1 VFSKLAQK
9 TFSPAFY
16 REHGMT
22 VVVWWCAVSVCGA
35 HRHLLFELAIAR
47 AEYEVC
53 FGVFVYVGGNGG
65 NEKRHDPH
73 VVGLPEEVGVG
84 RESNRSEPASW
95 KNGRL
100 QRRRSARKSTQVEVG
115 GERKKTLI
123 APLPMNWMQLVNDM
137 FAERLGVIS
146 VI

>member
-1 VFSKLAQK
+1 VFSKLAQE

-53 FGVFVYVGGNGG
+53 FGVFCFMLVGTAGTRNGMTPSG
-65 NEKRHDPH
+65 RFCLKKLEL
-73 VVGLPEEVGVG
+73 VVKATG
-84 RESNRSEPASW
+84 RNRLSW
-95 KNGRL
+95 KTGRL
-100 QRRRSARKSTQVEVG
+100 QRRLSARKSTQVEVG
-115 GERKKTLI
+115 GERKKTLV

-137 FAERLGVIS
+137 SARLGVIS